1 MKRAKKWLIAA
12 AVLML
17 AGAVVFVVEMTVL
30 EWDFS
35 RLSNPRYECV
45 THHIDQL
52 FDSIF
57 IDTDEADIT
66 MALAEDGEA
75 RVVAEETEKI
85 KYAVSVEE
93 GTLRICLVDEKAWYD
108 YINLFSTTPKMTVY
122 LPSRIYDSLTIKES
136 TGDIQ
141 IPKSVSFGCLD
152 IEISTGD
159 ITLLA
164 NVMEQAKIKTST
176 GDISV
181 ENQTAGALTL
191 RTTTGDVTVKKVHCL
206 GNIDVS
212 VRTGKTLMSGVTC
225 QSLTS
230 KGTTGDLQMQDVIA
244 KGQFS
249 IRRSTG
255 DVTFD
260 LCDAQELS
268 VEMTT
273 GDVKGTLCSAKVF
286 VVKSST
292 GDVDVPTSGDGGV
305 CEITTTT
312 GDIKIEIVK
321 GSKD

>member
-1 MKRAKKWLIAA
+1 MRKARKWLIAA
-12 AVLML
+12 AVLIV
-17 AGAVVFVVEMTVL
+17 AGLMIYVVEMTVL
-30 EWDFS
+30 GWDVS
-35 RLSNPRYECV
+35 RLSVTYESV
-45 THHIDQL
+45 THRIDEP
-52 FDSIF
+52 FDGIA

-66 MALAEDGEA
+66 IALAEDGEA

-85 KYAVSVEE
+85 KYAITVEN
-93 GTLRICLVDEKAWYD
+93 GILNVRLLDERAWYD
-108 YINLFSTTPKMTVY
+108 VIDLFSATPKMTVY

-225 QSLTS
+225 QSFTS
-230 KGTTGDLQMQDVIA
+230 KGTTGDLQMNDVIA
-244 KGQFS
+244 REHVS
-249 IRRSTG
+249 IERSTG

-260 LCDAQELS
+260 ACDAAEITIRA
-268 VEMTT
+268 TT
-273 GDVKGTLCSAKVF
+273 GDVKGSLLSPKIFAAKAT
-286 VVKSST
+286 T
-292 GDVDVPTSGDGGV
+292 GDVDVPPSGDGGI

-312 GDIKIEIVK
+312 GDIKIEIVN

>member
-1 MKRAKKWLIAA
+1 M
-12 AVLML
+12 
-17 AGAVVFVVEMTVL
+17 
-30 EWDFS
+30 
-35 RLSNPRYECV
+35 
-45 THHIDQL
+45 
-52 FDSIF
+52 
-57 IDTDEADIT
+57 
-66 MALAEDGEA
+66 
-75 RVVAEETEKI
+75 VAEETEKI
-85 KYAVSVEE
+85 KYAITVEN
-93 GTLRICLVDEKAWYD
+93 GILNVRLLDERAWYD
-108 YINLFSTTPKMTVY
+108 VVDLFSATPKMTVY
-122 LPSRIYDSLTIKES
+122 LPQKEYDSLIIKGK
-136 TGDIQ
+136 TGDVD
-141 IPKSVSFGCLD
+141 VSKDFTFERLTV
-152 IEISTGD
+152 EISTGD
-159 ITLLA
+159 IL
-164 NVMEQAKIKTST
+164 
-176 GDISV
+176 V
-181 ENQTAGALTL
+181 EHITAGALDL

-230 KGTTGDLQMQDVIA
+230 KGTTGDLQMKDVIA

-268 VEMTT
+268 VELTT

-292 GDVDVPTSGDGGV
+292 GDVDVPTSGDGGM

-321 GSKD
+321 GSKN